1 VEKGTSSFLVFPV
14 PLPFFPPS
22 LPPSLSP
29 SPPPSRGGRD
39 AQAQDR
45 AHRIGQTKAVAV
57 YRMLTIGSVEIEMM
71 EAQISKKKLER
82 LSITGGDFRQA
93 GRRSRGDIT
102 TEGLRRLLADDVK
115 DIQRRHGDGGQE
127 GGKEGGKGGAEEDI
141 TEEELGK
148 ILDRKGMFEEG
159 GLSVDG
165 RMYDLVVIAGSD
177 LLSGISQGNRE
188 GGRE

>member
-1 VEKGTSSFLVFPV
+1 MERVKARRRAPVEKGTSSFLVFPV

-82 LSITGGDFRQA
+82 LSIT
-93 GRRSRGDIT
+93 
-102 TEGLRRLLADDVK
+102 
-115 DIQRRHGDGGQE
+115 
-127 GGKEGGKGGAEEDI
+127 
-141 TEEELGK
+141 
-148 ILDRKGMFEEG
+148 
-159 GLSVDG
+159 
-165 RMYDLVVIAGSD
+165 
-177 LLSGISQGNRE
+177 
-188 GGRE
+188 